1 MKKLIIAL
9 TCLIASLN
17 LNAASEKSNVSPA
30 VGTVAPWIIIEDNI
44 IGMRSLAAKDEVA
57 IAPWI
62 IIEDNI
68 IGMRS

>member
-30 VGTVAPWIIIEDNI
+30 VETVAPWIIIEDVI
-44 IGMRSLAAKDEVA
+44 IGKDAVA
-57 IAPWI
+57 VNPWI
-62 IIEDNI
+62 IIEDVI
-68 IGMRS
+68 IGKDAVA